1 MTGIALQL
9 DLRPGDW
16 VAVRD
21 EAEILATLDDRGT
34 LDAVPFMP
42 EMLAHCGQRYQ
53 VFKRADKTCDTV
65 TWTGLR
71 SMERTVHLD
80 MLRCDGSLHGGCQ
93 AGCLLFW
100 KEAWLKRVPAPAD
113 SNGPLATADHDAR
126 PSQPAVATQPRRD
139 RAWLQTTIH
148 RSAAER
154 PATATDSEPCYR
166 CQATELVKFT
176 CPLPWWKPRQYYSDV
191 CHNDVP
197 LTDVARGLA
206 IATYS
211 KLHRAVTGHSF
222 PSVAGSL
229 TKTPTASLDLQPGEW
244 VVIGSKEE
252 ILATLDKSGKN
263 RGMTFDSEMLPYCG
277 QTARVLRRVERIVEE
292 TTGRLI
298 RLPGV
303 SIILDG
309 VVCLARY
316 RRSCPRSIYPFW
328 REIWLRRA
336 EPHEIA
342 AASAATEHMPDCQP
356 SA

>member
-1 MTGIALQL
+1 MTGIAMQL
-9 DLRPGDW
+9 DLRPGEW

-21 EAEILATLDDRGT
+21 EAEILTTLDDRGT

-42 EMLAHCGQRYQ
+42 EMLAHCGQRYR
-53 VFKRADKTCDTV
+53 VYKRADKTCDTV

-80 MLRCDGSLHGGCQ
+80 MLRCDGSSHGGCQ

-100 KEAWLKRVPAPAD
+100 KEAWLKRVPPPSSGSCD
-113 SNGPLATADHDAR
+113 ADHVDRAALE
-126 PSQPAVATQPRRD
+126 AVSIATSNPPRD
-139 RAWLQTTIH
+139 RAWLEATIH
-148 RSAAER
+148 RPAAER
-154 PATATDSEPCYR
+154 PATASESEPCYR
-166 CQATELVKFT
+166 CQATELVKAT

-229 TKTPTASLDLQPGEW
+229 TKTPTATLDLQPGEW
-244 VVIGSKEE
+244 VVVKSKAE

-277 QTARVLRRVERIVEE
+277 QTVRVLRRVERIVEE

-309 VVCLARY
+309 VVCTARY

-342 AASAATEHMPDCQP
+342 AATNAAGQTPLHQP